1 MNLKRILLFMV
12 AITVIFVL
20 IDLYMRNHMNQRI
33 HVLTQPLMM
42 DGSAEAGHNY
52 LLPAGTTLYFDKA
65 FPEGFISYRIY
76 VNVEGIDLPSEILA
90 DPTEIRPIS
99 AYPVDKSA
107 LIKLLK
113 EYPIT
118 KNELAAILK
127 SSYLSKEEI
136 RELLKEYSN

>member
-1 MNLKRILLFMV
+1 
-12 AITVIFVL
+12 
-20 IDLYMRNHMNQRI
+20 MNQRI